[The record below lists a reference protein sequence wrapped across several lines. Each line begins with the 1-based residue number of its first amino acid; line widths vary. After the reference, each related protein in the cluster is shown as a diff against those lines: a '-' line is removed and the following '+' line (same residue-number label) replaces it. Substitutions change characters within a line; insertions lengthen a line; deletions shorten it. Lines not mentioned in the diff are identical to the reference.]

1 MDNNVCQILGN
12 NLKHIRKA
20 KGLKQDELAEIVGLE
35 IKSLSLIET
44 GKGFVSAKT
53 LEKLSKVLNVQISE
67 LFEVQDIDSENI
79 YESIISNLKLIRNN
93 SAKLKTVNM
102 VLKSLI

>member
-67 LFEVQDIDSENI
+67 LFEVLDIDSENI

>member
-1 MDNNVCQILGN
+1 MDNNICQILGN

-20 KGLKQDELAEIVGLE
+20 RGLKQDELAEIIGLE

-53 LEKLSKVLNVQISE
+53 LEKLSKVLNVQVSE

-79 YESIISNLKLIRNN
+79 YKSIINNLKLIRNN
-93 SAKLKTVNM
+93 SAKLKTLNM